1 MFLRIE
7 ENHDPTTPYLGI
19 HFFKDKNKVICT
31 EIFGQFRNN
40 LQNRIAQTYLNLSI
54 FEIHCHPSSGLRG
67 VAVITSV

>member
-40 LQNRIAQTYLNLSI
+40 LQNRTAQT
-54 FEIHCHPSSGLRG
+54 
-67 VAVITSV
+67 